1 MADKIIKICDRCK
14 KEYPKDKN
22 SILSFEIKE
31 LSFKIDF
38 CPICAETF
46 LAWAIPSEE
55 KGENNEK

>member
-14 KEYPKDKN
+14 KEYSKDKN
-22 SILSFEIKE
+22 SILSFENKE

-46 LAWAIPSEE
+46 LAWAITSE
-55 KGENNEK
+55 NEKEGE